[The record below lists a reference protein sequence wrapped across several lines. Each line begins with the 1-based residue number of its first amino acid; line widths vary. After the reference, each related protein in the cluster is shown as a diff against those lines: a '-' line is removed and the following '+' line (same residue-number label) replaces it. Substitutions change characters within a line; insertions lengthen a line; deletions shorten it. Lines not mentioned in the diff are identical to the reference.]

1 MERLLN
7 IVLSSGCSCA
17 KWLKLKLWGAEN
29 GHTDSTLVWGK
40 RSSRVALIWTPSGCT
55 SLRAVRLASLYQA
68 CSFIKALASSDPA
81 HTARA
86 PGNADRHTHGSQF
99 SCLWVV
105 RFWLPRRAT
114 YGSGLKELQ
123 VLRFFSVKHLLNDSL
138 PCGRS
143 QFTHNEAKPNQA
155 HMTWI
160 STKEKENWKENLD
173 FHGASIRRT
182 CRTLGARSTCCWDQ
196 TSLGSPGARQQPQ
209 RRVPSYI
216 FSQVWKEF
224 WDEIQK
230 FNVFR
235 NVGNQINS
243 ITSHRNRLISFWQ
256 N

>member
-1 MERLLN
+1 M
-7 IVLSSGCSCA
+7 
-17 KWLKLKLWGAEN
+17 
-29 GHTDSTLVWGK
+29 LVWGK

-55 SLRAVRLASLYQA
+55 SPRAVRLASLYQA

-99 SCLWVV
+99 ACLWVV

-123 VLRFFSVKHLLNDSL
+123 VRRFFFVKHLPNDSL

-143 QFTHNEAKPNQA
+143 QYTHNEAKRNQA

-160 STKEKENWKENLD
+160 STKEKKKGKENLD
-173 FHGASIRRT
+173 FHDASSRQT
-182 CRTLGARSTCCWDQ
+182 CGTLSAHSTCCWDQ
-196 TSLGSPGARQQPQ
+196 TSTGSPGALQQSQPW
-209 RRVPSYI
+209 VPSYI
-216 FSQVWKEF
+216 FYQVWKEF

-230 FNVFR
+230 CKILR
-235 NVGNQINS
+235 NVVNQINS
-243 ITSHRNRLISFWQ
+243 ITPHRNRLISFWQ